1 MLPEVSALAGE
12 NLNRE
17 GLNPLVP
24 FYVMTHFQNDIR
36 APRRARLAR
45 ASRCAH
51 KHDVPPEVGVRKA
64 LTHWH
69 DISKSKECC
78 SARARLCGGS
88 SCAAAA
94 ARSCRKATD
103 PPSAQS
109 GAGKGA
115 AQWRHRLG
123 RLSVALRR
131 PHKRAAALPAD
142 SRSALD
148 EKPERA
154 SSSTAEPPAP
164 PSLRSRRSICT
175 QHSEVGREAA
185 RAGLC
190 WLARTF
196 SRGPR
201 ASADDRSA
209 RRDMPLMAS
218 CSAAPPPPL
227 RVARRLQSSNSKV
240 RASAG
245 RA

>member
-1 MLPEVSALAGE
+1 MCTQA
-12 NLNRE
+12 
-17 GLNPLVP
+17 
-24 FYVMTHFQNDIR
+24 
-36 APRRARLAR
+36 RRATRSGYHEAF
-45 ASRCAH
+45 
-51 KHDVPPEVGVRKA
+51 
-64 LTHWH
+64 THRH
-69 DISKSKECC
+69 DIGTSKDCC
-78 SARARLCGGS
+78 SARAQLCGGG
-88 SCAAAA
+88 SCAIAA
-94 ARSCRKATD
+94 ARRCQKAID

-209 RRDMPLMAS
+209 KRYAVDGVVLGCS
-218 CSAAPPPPL
+218 SSAAP
-227 RVARRLQSSNSKV
+227 RRSSP
-240 RASAG
+240 AEQQ
-245 RA
+245 

>member
-1 MLPEVSALAGE
+1 MCTQARCATRSGHHEAL
-12 NLNRE
+12 
-17 GLNPLVP
+17 
-24 FYVMTHFQNDIR
+24 THRHDIGKITNNCSV
-36 APRRARLAR
+36 RARL
-45 ASRCAH
+45 SR
-51 KHDVPPEVGVRKA
+51 
-64 LTHWH
+64 
-69 DISKSKECC
+69 
-78 SARARLCGGS
+78 GGS
-88 SCAAAA
+88 AAAA
-94 ARSCRKATD
+94 ATRSCQKATH
-103 PPSAQS
+103 PQIAQS
-109 GAGKGA
+109 GAGKAA

-148 EKPERA
+148 GKPERA

-209 RRDMPLMAS
+209 RREMPLMAS

>member
-1 MLPEVSALAGE
+1 MARTSHCAHTA
-12 NLNRE
+12 
-17 GLNPLVP
+17 
-24 FYVMTHFQNDIR
+24 
-36 APRRARLAR
+36 RRATR
-45 ASRCAH
+45 SGYH
-51 KHDVPPEVGVRKA
+51 EA
-64 LTHWH
+64 LTHRH

-94 ARSCRKATD
+94 ARRCRKATE

-164 PSLRSRRSICT
+164 PSLRSRPSICT

-209 RRDMPLMAS
+209 RREMPLMAS

>member
-1 MLPEVSALAGE
+1 
-12 NLNRE
+12 
-17 GLNPLVP
+17 
-24 FYVMTHFQNDIR
+24 MTHFQNDIR

-94 ARSCRKATD
+94 ARRCRKGTE

-175 QHSEVGREAA
+175 QHSEVGTRIRRGARACAGSRAPSRAA
-185 RAGLC
+185 LGRAPTADLRGERVHRGRRARLLLLSCSSSAAPRRSSPAEQQEQGQGKRRAGL
-190 WLARTF
+190 
-196 SRGPR
+196 
-201 ASADDRSA
+201 
-209 RRDMPLMAS
+209 
-218 CSAAPPPPL
+218 
-227 RVARRLQSSNSKV
+227 V
-240 RASAG
+240 
-245 RA
+245 